1 MSNADPVPRFGMHC
15 SALVAL
21 QCERAALAAV
31 LVLQEMGLAVDI
43 AVDRD
48 RSVDWAKQA
57 GYSFVVCGGDDDE
70 AGVKGSPRRCALRCH
85 RRACSCSPAAA
96 STAPEWR
103 RWGSRGPPPPP
114 VEVNSLVDPLWPAT
128 AA

>member
-1 MSNADPVPRFGMHC
+1 MSNAGPTPRFGMHG

-21 QCERAALAAV
+21 DDERAALATV

-48 RSVDWAKQA
+48 RSVEWARQA
-57 GYSFVVCGGDDDE
+57 GYSYVVCGGEDDE
-70 AGVKGSPRRCALRCH
+70 AGVKDFAAKMRFAVPQTRVLLLAGSDFDSSGLEAIGVEVLP
-85 RRACSCSPAAA
+85 S
-96 STAPEWR
+96 
-103 RWGSRGPPPPP
+103 P
-114 VEVNSLVDPLWPAT
+114 VEVNSLVERLWPAQ

>member
-1 MSNADPVPRFGMHC
+1 MHG

-21 QCERAALAAV
+21 EDERAALAAV

-57 GYSFVVCGGDDDE
+57 GYSVVVCGDDDDE
-70 AGVKGSPRRCALRCH
+70 AGVKDFAAKMRFEVPQTRVLLLASANFDNDGMESIGVEVLPSPI
-85 RRACSCSPAAA
+85 
-96 STAPEWR
+96 
-103 RWGSRGPPPPP
+103 
-114 VEVNSLVDPLWPAT
+114 EVNSLVDRLWPAK

>member
-1 MSNADPVPRFGMHC
+1 LSNAGPTPRFGMHG

-21 QCERAALAAV
+21 DDERATLATV

-48 RSVDWAKQA
+48 RSVDWARQA
-57 GYSFVVCGGDDDE
+57 GYSYVVCGGDGDE
-70 AGVKGSPRRCALRCH
+70 AGVKDFAAKMRFAVPETRVFLLAGSDFDSSGLEAIGVEVLP
-85 RRACSCSPAAA
+85 S
-96 STAPEWR
+96 
-103 RWGSRGPPPPP
+103 P
-114 VEVNSLVDPLWPAT
+114 VEVNSLVERLWPAQ